1 MISVQ
6 ELNNIQLMIQFVYSI
21 FIAVS
26 FRLLGVQYYNDLN
39 TPVTKKE
46 AMVISDI
53 VEKAVKAVL
62 PGAIITLTGGFRRC
76 LYKQFVCIV

>member
-1 MISVQ
+1 MCASAIS
-6 ELNNIQLMIQFVYSI
+6 FS
-21 FIAVS
+21 
-26 FRLLGVQYYNDLN
+26 LLGVEYYNDLN

-62 PGAIITLTGGFRRC
+62 PGAIITLTGGFRR
-76 LYKQFVCIV
+76 YKHLIPTLNSIRCIMDKNHRLLNI

>member
-1 MISVQ
+1 M
-6 ELNNIQLMIQFVYSI
+6 
-21 FIAVS
+21 
-26 FRLLGVQYYNDLN
+26 QYYNDLN

-62 PGAIITLTGGFRRC
+62 PGAIITLTGGFRR
-76 LYKQFVCIV
+76 YKDIVHTVYSIRYSCIMDKSDNLLDI